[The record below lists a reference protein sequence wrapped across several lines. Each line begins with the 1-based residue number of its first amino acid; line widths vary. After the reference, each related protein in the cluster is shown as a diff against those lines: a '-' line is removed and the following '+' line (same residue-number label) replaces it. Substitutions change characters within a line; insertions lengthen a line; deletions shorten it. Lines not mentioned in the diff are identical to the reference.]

1 MTGLLCKLVRES
13 LCPGKKTDIIAHK
26 ISLSLQFLILGVLGM
41 AVAVPIISAGI
52 SFGTPFYRP
61 PVYYEQ
67 PYNHYYHYQEIPS
80 HHYSYGYHQN
90 SYDYIGSGGYGGI
103 YGSLSVSPFLI

>member
-1 MTGLLCKLVRES
+1 MGISTVNQNRMQQLLILHLEDSNMTGLLCKL
-13 LCPGKKTDIIAHK
+13 
-26 ISLSLQFLILGVLGM
+26 FLILGVLGM